1 MVWVSRWFD
10 FIREFS
16 PWSSSSL
23 YIWKQGVLLID
34 IFLVR
39 NCPYSKDNHIPDQN
53 SRKKSSLYPY
63 PKAMHLQ
70 VVELLRCNLF
80 VEMLL
85 TQNSILIWV
94 TYALWLVSPNTY
106 ETSFVFFRNKQL
118 YYSFQQ
124 FQTQLL
130 ILIRML
136 VVLQNLLPRLDFCC
150 TWTRLSFCKKMSK
163 IKLANWSFME
173 DWCMNPVAS

>member
-1 MVWVSRWFD
+1 
-10 FIREFS
+10 
-16 PWSSSSL
+16 
-23 YIWKQGVLLID
+23 
-34 IFLVR
+34 
-39 NCPYSKDNHIPDQN
+39 
-53 SRKKSSLYPY
+53 
-63 PKAMHLQ
+63 MHLQ

-124 FQTQLL
+124 FPNSIINIDSNVGCPAKPSSQT
-130 ILIRML
+130 
-136 VVLQNLLPRLDFCC
+136 
-150 TWTRLSFCKKMSK
+150 
-163 IKLANWSFME
+163 
-173 DWCMNPVAS
+173 

>member
-1 MVWVSRWFD
+1 
-10 FIREFS
+10 
-16 PWSSSSL
+16 
-23 YIWKQGVLLID
+23 
-34 IFLVR
+34 
-39 NCPYSKDNHIPDQN
+39 
-53 SRKKSSLYPY
+53 
-63 PKAMHLQ
+63 MHLQ

-118 YYSFQQ
+118 FILSNN

-136 VVLQNLLPRLDFCC
+136 VVLQNLLPRLDFCY
-150 TWTRLSFCKKMSK
+150 T
-163 IKLANWSFME
+163 
-173 DWCMNPVAS
+173 

>member
-1 MVWVSRWFD
+1 MQWFLHGRWAS
-10 FIREFS
+10 ILKLAT
-16 PWSSSSL
+16 P
-23 YIWKQGVLLID
+23 
-34 IFLVR
+34 IFFNIPSHTTLKHNMYRILVR

-80 VEMLL
+80 AEMLL

-118 YYSFQQ
+118 FILSNN

-136 VVLQNLLPRLDFCC
+136 VVLQNLLPRLDFCY
-150 TWTRLSFCKKMSK
+150 TWTRVSFCKK
-163 IKLANWSFME
+163 NVQ
-173 DWCMNPVAS
+173 D